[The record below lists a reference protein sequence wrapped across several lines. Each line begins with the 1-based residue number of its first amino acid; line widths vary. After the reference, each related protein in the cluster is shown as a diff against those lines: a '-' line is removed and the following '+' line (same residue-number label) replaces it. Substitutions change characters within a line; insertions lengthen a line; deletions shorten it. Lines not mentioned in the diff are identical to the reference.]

1 MNAQVALILGGLAF
15 LGVAIL
21 GSGNYVKVV
30 IPPMPAWARLL
41 LGMTGIIVFGLAFIV
56 PSLSS
61 NSSGPAS
68 PSATQ
73 PTVSTSSATPRPQH
87 SAVVEAAN
95 VYITSPA
102 SGSTVFEHTQV
113 TLKGT
118 AENLNQAS
126 LWVFVLSAGTYYVND
141 ATPIKVYSNQ
151 WRFNDPYIG
160 TGGPGLYIV
169 NAIVA
174 NGSCVTAIRSA
185 KQQRSGGVAFG
196 TLPDG
201 CSIGYKIRLKVTP

>member
-41 LGMTGIIVFGLAFIV
+41 LGMTGVIVFGLAFIV

-68 PSATQ
+68 PSATR
-73 PTVSTSSATPRPQH
+73 PTVSASSTTAKPQP
-87 SAVVEAAN
+87 SAVVEAVN
-95 VYITSPA
+95 VHITSPV
-102 SGSTVFEHTQV
+102 SGSTVSEHTRV
-113 TLKGT
+113 PLKGT
-118 AENLNQAS
+118 AENLDQAS
-126 LWVFVLSAGTYYVND
+126 LWVFVWSAGTYYVND
-141 ATPIKVYSNQ
+141 ATPIKVNSNQ
-151 WRFNDPYIG
+151 WRFNDSYIG
-160 TGGPGLYIV
+160 TGGPGIYIV
-169 NAIVA
+169 DAIVA
-174 NGSCVTAIRSA
+174 NTSCVTAIRSA
-185 KQQRSGGVAFG
+185 KQQPGGGVAFR

-201 CSIGYKIRLKVTP
+201 CSIGYKIRLKVTS

>member
-30 IPPMPAWARLL
+30 IPPMPAWARFM
-41 LGMTGIIVFGLAFIV
+41 LGMTGLIVFGLSFIV

-68 PSATQ
+68 PAATQ
-73 PTVSTSSATPRPQH
+73 PTASTSSTAPTPRS

-95 VYITSPA
+95 VHITSPA
-102 SGSTVFEHTQV
+102 SGSTVSEHTQV
-113 TLKGT
+113 SLKGT
-118 AENLNQAS
+118 AEDLKRAS
-126 LWVFVLSAGTYYVND
+126 LWVFVWSAGTYYVND
-141 ATPIKVYSNQ
+141 ATPIMVNSNQ
-151 WRFNDPYIG
+151 WRFDDSYIG
-160 TGGPGLYIV
+160 TGGPGIYFV
-169 NAIVA
+169 DAIVA
-174 NGSCVTAIRSA
+174 NTSCVNAIHSA
-185 KQQRSGGVAFG
+185 TQQPGGGVAFE

-201 CSIGYKIRLKVTP
+201 CSIGYKIRLKVTS